1 MISDNWAEKEFI
13 TLDLGDD
20 RLNKRL
26 VKMSQKF
33 LKTPESPINK
43 VCENWGDTKAA
54 YRFFKNENIDYRDI
68 TDAHANATLNRCQNE
83 SIVLAIQ
90 DTSYFNYSHHPKK
103 DDLGI
108 LTRFKGK
115 HKDEIL
121 TRGLCMHTTLGVST
135 EGLPLGVI
143 DQKIYSREPLSP
155 EKKEL
160 KKKSHGI
167 ALPVEEKESV
177 RWLDSMRATDQLF
190 SNSNVKVVTIA
201 DREADIYDLYQ
212 LADELDTNYLIRVSH
227 NRKINKT
234 AIHMPNTGEFLWD
247 FIGRQ
252 DSIGNIEVKVPA
264 KKDEPARVATCEIKV
279 GTINLLPPR
288 SYKGTAKNKDS
299 LQLSIIYAKEIRKDK
314 QGDSIEWM
322 LCTNLPTNTL
332 QEAIE
337 KLHWY
342 CLRWRIE
349 VFFKIIKSGFKV
361 EDCRLESGDRLIR
374 YLAVVSVVAWQVY
387 WLTLVSRSAPSIS
400 CEIFL
405 NEFEWK
411 LLFRK
416 INPKGNIPTSP
427 PCMSEAVTWAAQLGG
442 FLARKGDGAPGITHI
457 WRGLKKLSS
466 IIEGAK
472 IYQDIYG

>member
-1 MISDNWAEKEFI
+1 MISDNWAETEFL

-26 VKMSQKF
+26 VKMSQEF
-33 LKTPESPINK
+33 LKSPESPINK

-54 YRFFKNENIDYRDI
+54 YRFFSNQNVDYRDI
-68 TDAHANATLNRCQNE
+68 TDAHAKATLNRCQGE
-83 SIVLAIQ
+83 TIVLAVQ
-90 DTSYFNYSHHPKK
+90 DTSYFNYSHHPKTE
-103 DDLGI
+103 DLGV

-121 TRGLCMHTTLGVST
+121 TQGLCMHTTLGLST
-135 EGLPLGVI
+135 EGLPLGII
-143 DQKIYSREPLSP
+143 DQKIYSRESLSP
-155 EKKEL
+155 EKAEL
-160 KKKSHGI
+160 KKRSHGI
-167 ALPVEEKESV
+167 ALPIEDKESV
-177 RWLDSMRATDQLF
+177 RWLDSMRATNQLF
-190 SNSNVKVVTIA
+190 SKSKSKVVTIA

-212 LADELDTNYLIRVSH
+212 LADELGTSYLIRVSH

-234 AIHMPNTGEFLWD
+234 AIHMPETGEFLFD

-252 DSIGNIEVKVPA
+252 APVGSIEIKVPP
-264 KKDEPARVATCEIKV
+264 KNDRPARVATCEIRV
-279 GTINLLPPR
+279 GIVNLLPPR
-288 SYKGTAKNKDS
+288 SYKGSTKNIEP
-299 LQLSIIYAKEIRKDK
+299 LQLSIVCAKEVNNHKYD
-314 QGDSIEWM
+314 DPIEWM
-322 LCTNLPTNTL
+322 LCTNLPVKTL

-349 VFFKIIKSGFKV
+349 VFFKVVKSGFKV

-374 YLAVVSVVAWQVY
+374 YLSVISVAAWKVY
-387 WLTLVSRSAPSIS
+387 WLTLVSRSCPNIS
-400 CEIFL
+400 CEVFL
-405 NEFEWK
+405 NKFEWK

-416 INPKGNIPTSP
+416 INPKRKIPDSP
-427 PCMSEAVTWAAQLGG
+427 PCVSEMVTWVAQLGG
-442 FLARKGDGAPGITHI
+442 FLARKGDRAPGITHV

>member
-1 MISDNWAEKEFI
+1 
-13 TLDLGDD
+13 
-20 RLNKRL
+20 
-26 VKMSQKF
+26 
-33 LKTPESPINK
+33 
-43 VCENWGDTKAA
+43 
-54 YRFFKNENIDYRDI
+54 
-68 TDAHANATLNRCQNE
+68 
-83 SIVLAIQ
+83 
-90 DTSYFNYSHHPKK
+90 
-103 DDLGI
+103 
-108 LTRFKGK
+108 
-115 HKDEIL
+115 
-121 TRGLCMHTTLGVST
+121 MHTTLGVST
-135 EGLPLGVI
+135 EGLPLGLL
-143 DQKIYSREPLSP
+143 DQKIYSRESLSP
-155 EKKEL
+155 EKEEL
-160 KKKSHGI
+160 KKKSHRI

-190 SNSNVKVVTIA
+190 SNSKVKVVTIA
-201 DREADIYDLYQ
+201 DREADIYDLYE
-212 LADELDTNYLIRVSH
+212 LADELDTNYLIRVCH
-227 NRKINKT
+227 NRKVNKT
-234 AIHMPNTGEFLWD
+234 AIHMPNAGEFLWD
-247 FIGRQ
+247 FIERQ
-252 DSIGNIEVKVPA
+252 DSIGNIEVNVPA
-264 KKDEPARVATCEIKV
+264 KKDEPARIATCEIKIA
-279 GTINLLPPR
+279 TINLLPPR
-288 SYKGTAKNKDS
+288 SYKGSVKNKGP
-299 LQLSIIYAKEIRKDK
+299 LQLSMIYAKEIRKDK
-314 QGDSIEWM
+314 QDDSIEWM

-349 VFFKIIKSGFKV
+349 VFFKVIKSGFKV

-387 WLTLVSRSAPSIS
+387 WLTLVSRSASSIS

-427 PCMSEAVTWAAQLGG
+427 PCMSEVVTWVAQLGG
-442 FLARKGDGAPGITHI
+442 FLARKGDGAPGITHV

>member
-1 MISDNWAEKEFI
+1 
-13 TLDLGDD
+13 
-20 RLNKRL
+20 
-26 VKMSQKF
+26 
-33 LKTPESPINK
+33 
-43 VCENWGDTKAA
+43 
-54 YRFFKNENIDYRDI
+54 
-68 TDAHANATLNRCQNE
+68 
-83 SIVLAIQ
+83 
-90 DTSYFNYSHHPKK
+90 
-103 DDLGI
+103 
-108 LTRFKGK
+108 
-115 HKDEIL
+115 
-121 TRGLCMHTTLGVST
+121 MHTTLGLST
-135 EGLPLGVI
+135 EGLPLGII
-143 DQKIYSREPLSP
+143 DQKIYSRESLSP
-155 EKKEL
+155 EKAEL
-160 KKKSHGI
+160 KKRSHGI
-167 ALPVEEKESV
+167 ALPVEQKESV
-177 RWLDSMRATDQLF
+177 RWLESMRATDQLF
-190 SNSNVKVVTIA
+190 SNTKAKVVTIA

-212 LADELDTNYLIRVSH
+212 LADELDTNYLIRVPH

-234 AIHMPNTGEFLWD
+234 AIHMPDTGEFLWD

-264 KKDEPARVATCEIKV
+264 KKDEPARIATCEIKI
-279 GTINLLPPR
+279 GAINLLPPR
-288 SYKGTAKNKDS
+288 SYKGSAKNKDP
-299 LQLSIIYAKEIRKDK
+299 LQLSMIYAKEIRKDK
-314 QGDSIEWM
+314 KDDSIEWM

-349 VFFKIIKSGFKV
+349 VFFKVIKSGFKV

-400 CEIFL
+400 CEVFL

-427 PCMSEAVTWAAQLGG
+427 PRMGEVVTWVAQLGG
-442 FLARKGDGAPGITHI
+442 FLARKRDGAPGITHV